1 MPILRIKEI
10 RDMSSE
16 DRTGKLHEFRTEL
29 LRLKTMIGAGGTVE
43 NPARVKALRK
53 AIAKILTVEHEEK
66 RGIRKA
72 EPKKE
77 PKKKRS
83 RRRRN
88 RRRRNRRRRN
98 RRRRNRRRRNP
109 ERGRRHE
116 HNAGHN
122 PLRIHRD

>member
-77 PKKKRS
+77 SKKTEPKKTEPKKTESRKRKKT
-83 RRRRN
+83 
-88 RRRRNRRRRN
+88 
-98 RRRRNRRRRNP
+98 
-109 ERGRRHE
+109 
-116 HNAGHN
+116 
-122 PLRIHRD
+122 